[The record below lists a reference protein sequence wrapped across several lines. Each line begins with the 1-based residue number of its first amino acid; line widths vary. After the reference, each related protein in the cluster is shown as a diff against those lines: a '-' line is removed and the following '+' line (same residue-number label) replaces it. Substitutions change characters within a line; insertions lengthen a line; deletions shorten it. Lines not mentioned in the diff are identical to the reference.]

1 VAARCAEDANAI
13 LHVEGIQTMT
23 TTLSAIPLLN
33 HQTNLAMLRGQM
45 RRALTSW
52 VEFAEPEWNLFAAL
66 FHMRSVQDR
75 EHILLP
81 DASLDELCFICS
93 GLLRAYYL
101 ADTGAESNKA
111 FIVENEFAGLL
122 PTAALDTPVICG
134 IQALEPTTLLVAR
147 YTDVAALFD
156 KHPVFSQYQR
166 KLTSWLLS
174 RKEVRTRSLLQGGA
188 RERYLDFVERYP
200 RLVGRVPQYHI
211 ASHLGITE
219 VHLSRLRKALTHEH
233 LA

>member
-1 VAARCAEDANAI
+1 
-13 LHVEGIQTMT
+13 MT
-23 TTLSAIPLLN
+23 TMIDTIPSRKNNMKLE
-33 HQTNLAMLRGQM
+33 MLRQQM
-45 RRALTSW
+45 RSAVTSW
-52 VEFAEPEWNLFAAL
+52 VEFAEPQWDLFDAL

-81 DASLDELCFICS
+81 DASLDELCFVCS

-101 ADTGAESNKA
+101 ADTGTESNKA
-111 FIVENEFAGLL
+111 FIAENEFAGPL
-122 PTAALDTPVICG
+122 PAAALDAPVICG

-147 YTDVAALFD
+147 YADFAALLEE
-156 KHPVFSQYQR
+156 HPVFGQFQR
-166 KLTSWLLS
+166 KLTGWLLS

-200 RLVGRVPQYHI
+200 HLVGRVPQYHI
-211 ASHLGITE
+211 ASYLGITE
-219 VHLSRLRKALTHEH
+219 VHLSRLRRTLVHEH